1 MANLITLGS
10 LIDHTVEHYRSHFK
24 ELIGISLWLV
34 VAAMPFLFAGYLAP
48 FGIDEYTPTNE
59 VITYLIVSSIGLL
72 TVTLARLWTSVCLIF
87 TINAR
92 AKGATPDHVAL
103 GKKSWKFILSFF
115 VLSTGIAVTLSLAAG
130 LLLLP
135 GILIMMLN
143 NLPGAAGVA
152 LGIAGVIL
160 MFAGVVA
167 AAYTLVKYSIELAFA
182 QYYLL
187 LDAESSRFSFKTLW
201 KAALASRNFV
211 KGQWWA
217 IAIRLVVPSLII
229 GLIAYGITAST
240 NLAATVLISFAA
252 ASLSPLAITLISVAL
267 TLSVFIVVAIVMP
280 LYSLTT
286 YYLYD
291 SVSKR

>member
-10 LIDHTVEHYRSHFK
+10 LIDRTVEHYRTHFK

-48 FGIDEYTPTNE
+48 FGVDQYTPANE
-59 VITYLIVSSIGLL
+59 VITYLIISFIGLI
-72 TVTLARLWTSVCLIF
+72 TITLARLWTSVCLIF
-87 TINAR
+87 TIDGR

-103 GKKSWKFILSFF
+103 GKKSWKYILSFF
-115 VLSTGIAVTLSLAAG
+115 VLSTGIALALSIAAG
-130 LLLLP
+130 LFLVP
-135 GILIMMLN
+135 GIAIMMLN
-143 NLPGAAGVA
+143 HLPGTAGAA
-152 LGIAGVIL
+152 LGVVGVL
-160 MFAGVVA
+160 LLFAGTLVA
-167 AAYTLVKYSIELAFA
+167 VYTLVKYSVELAFA
-182 QYYLL
+182 QYFLL
-187 LDAESSRFSFKTLW
+187 LDTESSRFSFKTLR
-201 KAALASRNFV
+201 AAIVASRSAV

-217 IAIRLVVPSLII
+217 VALRLIVPSLII
-229 GLIAYGITAST
+229 GLIAYGITTST

-267 TLSVFIVVAIVMP
+267 TLSVFIIVALIMP